1 MDVCCFA
8 AFIAPP
14 PSWLM
19 GAFLQMSSLEVFKG
33 QKIPVI
39 DTPAAFDNN
48 LFVPSICYHTQDP
61 SGATRIP
68 WNYFD
73 GNTVALQLLDHLCG
87 LFGTLFI
94 IDKLQP
100 RRQLLDKQNRL
111 VA

>member
-48 LFVPSICYHTQDP
+48 LFVPSICYH
-61 SGATRIP
+61 IP
-68 WNYFD
+68 RTLQGQPVFLGTTLMVLLLRYNY
-73 GNTVALQLLDHLCG
+73 
-87 LFGTLFI
+87 
-94 IDKLQP
+94 
-100 RRQLLDKQNRL
+100 
-111 VA
+111 